1 MFFIDFNIFSSGYLI
16 YFGCFAATL
25 SSAIASLV
33 GAPRVLQVLYGQAY
47 FVKQNTRKKKKSTQV
62 FNQQALAAD
71 KLYPKI
77 EFFAKGYGPGDCIVF
92 TFLKSFIIWST

>member
-1 MFFIDFNIFSSGYLI
+1 MFFNDINLDALLSGYLI

-33 GAPRVLQVLYGQAY
+33 GAPRVLQVSKSSLHSPNNIIA
-47 FVKQNTRKKKKSTQV
+47 VEEENLNT
-62 FNQQALAAD
+62 NLNPQALAAD

-77 EFFAKGYGPGDCIVF
+77 EFFAKGYGPGSTAQYD
-92 TFLKSFIIWST
+92 IWKIY